1 MELELHV
8 AIIHYSFL
16 QDLNMSDWEVGLCLG
31 GRSDD
36 QDSVSHIKDNQLI
49 KSAIDDLF

>member
-1 MELELHV
+1 
-8 AIIHYSFL
+8 
-16 QDLNMSDWEVGLCLG
+16 MSDWEVGLCLG
-31 GRSDD
+31 GPSDD